1 MSTKGAISARIW
13 VRRVGSVCMW
23 TSIQK
28 TREAGLVLM
37 LYRGISRDRRG
48 VEGDGTYAQRRLRSQ
63 AALTPGL
70 V

>member
-1 MSTKGAISARIW
+1 MDTKVAISARSW
-13 VRRVGSVCMW
+13 ARRVGSVCMW

-28 TREAGLVLM
+28 TREADFVLM
-37 LYRGISRDRRG
+37 LYRGISGNRR
-48 VEGDGTYAQRRLRSQ
+48 VVKGDGTYAQRRSRSQ